1 MEDEERRMN
10 ETLQAQGDRPQ
21 SLCRCDGGLFA
32 EGVVHRLDRDQ
43 RLSLFHEFFSPY
55 ASGKKEL

>member
-1 MEDEERRMN
+1 MN
-10 ETLQAQGDRPQ
+10 ETLQEQGDREQGDRPQ

-32 EGVVHRLDRDQ
+32 EGVARKLDRDQ
-43 RLSLFHEFFSPY
+43 MLSLFHEFFSPY